1 MTDVEVP
8 SEVWFDVTVMSN
20 LRYPEPDHED
30 NDPRLDEAM
39 DQLYEERGRYREDF
53 VERYRM
59 TVFADQEMAWADD
72 SELPPPPNPVL
83 MELADVSA
91 DLRRLEAYRDRLII
105 FCRNVSADPE
115 TARGI
120 AAVTGLSHT
129 TVLRTG
135 TVADLAGVVA
145 VAKPVA
151 EAMLHS
157 LDSGREPGLYRRL
170 RQIRAT
176 SITE

>member
-1 MTDVEVP
+1 MTDDEVP
-8 SEVWFDVTVMSN
+8 PGVWFDVSVMAD

-30 NDPRLDEAM
+30 SDPGLEEAKFQLGEAK
-39 DQLYEERGRYREDF
+39 DQYREDF

-59 TVFADQEMAWADD
+59 AVFADQETAWVDD
-72 SELPPPPNPVL
+72 YELPPPPNPVL
-83 MELADVSA
+83 MELAEVSA
-91 DLRRLEAYRDRLII
+91 EMRRLEAYRDRLII

-135 TVADLAGVVA
+135 TVADLAQVVA

-151 EAMLHS
+151 EVMLS
-157 LDSGREPGLYRRL
+157 RLDKGREPGLYRRL
-170 RQIRAT
+170 LQIRAT

>member
-1 MTDVEVP
+1 MADDDVP
-8 SEVWFDVTVMSN
+8 PEVWFDVSVMTK
-20 LRYPEPDHED
+20 LRFPEPDDED
-30 NDPRLDEAM
+30 NDPGLEEAK
-39 DQLYEERGRYREDF
+39 DQYREDLA
-53 VERYRM
+53 EQYRM
-59 TVFADQEMAWADD
+59 AVFADQEAASLDD
-72 SELPPPPNPVL
+72 SDLPPPPNPVL
-83 MELADVSA
+83 MELAEVSA
-91 DLRRLEAYRDRLII
+91 ALRRLEVYRDKLII

-115 TARGI
+115 TARAI

-135 TVADLAGVVA
+135 TVEQLAGVVA

-151 EAMLHS
+151 EAMLGW
-157 LDSGREPGLYRRL
+157 LDPAREPGLYRRL